1 MLSLFLAR
9 GGHQSFLPKRIARR
23 EEEERKAGRGALGG
37 RGDWEKGLQGGTGRE
52 RGSGTWEGPHSHRG
66 GGGETTGQ
74 ATKFG
79 PTLREM
85 GSTKRKPPAGGRNT
99 SVRPSLSPPGE
110 GSARGSPRRAPLP
123 RRPRPT
129 PGTRPGSRS
138 RPSDPGPA
146 PPTPARPP
154 APAPALRDVLVE
166 VGEEQL
172 VSASLAALTGQV
184 HGGRAAGGWSRP
196 EARARGGGRVHSG
209 SAPGPARRRSRRCSL
224 PRDQSPPHPSPL
236 LFMLRSRGALRA
248 CAVRPFGA
256 RASHGAGVLR
266 RSRPF
271 TSGPG

>member
-1 MLSLFLAR
+1 MGRSPLPPGRRRRDNRS
-9 GGHQSFLPKRIARR
+9 GHKVRPNFERNGVHKEKASGRWAKHLRPSVPLPARR
-23 EEEERKAGRGALGG
+23 GQCPRVPEEGA
-37 RGDWEKGLQGGTGRE
+37 
-52 RGSGTWEGPHSHRG
+52 
-66 GGGETTGQ
+66 
-74 ATKFG
+74 
-79 PTLREM
+79 
-85 GSTKRKPPAGGRNT
+85 PPATPQAHPRD
-99 SVRPSLSPPGE
+99 PPG
-110 GSARGSPRRAPLP
+110 LP
-123 RRPRPT
+123 VPALRPRP
-129 PGTRPGSRS
+129 G
-138 RPSDPGPA
+138 PSDPA
-146 PPTPARPP
+146 PPTRPP